1 MDDFQKAA
9 LLLKHLAPTERT
21 QILSQLETEQRE
33 AIESQIA
40 QAPDISEAEL
50 VGIVAEYQ
58 TWLRQLQSSDPP
70 ASPNVEP
77 RESAEPVACLTDSR
91 DLVRLKE
98 LLIREPGTVQAAVLC
113 HLAEPTARKLFHAF
127 DEQQQAE
134 LVERLPQQRPL
145 SPLVWDEL
153 SLALNE
159 ATTPQSS
166 QHERG
171 QQLLKQ
177 LISQDAA
184 AGVQEG
190 SLSDA
195 EQALVEKMKDD

>member
-1 MDDFQKAA
+1 MDDLQKAA
-9 LLLKHLAPTERT
+9 LLLKHLAPTERS

-33 AIESQIA
+33 AIESQID
-40 QAPDISEAEL
+40 QAPEISDAEL

-58 TWLRQLQSSDPP
+58 TWLRQLQSPDSP
-70 ASPNVEP
+70 ASPNVES

-98 LLIREPGTVQAAVLC
+98 LLVREPGTVQAAVLC
-113 HLAEPTARKLFHAF
+113 HLAEPTARELFHAF

-159 ATTPQSS
+159 ATAPRQSS
-166 QHERG
+166 HERG

-177 LISQDAA
+177 LISKDAET
-184 AGVQEG
+184 GVQEG

-195 EQALVEKMKDD
+195 EQALVEKMKDA